1 MSGISDYITQR
12 SDEEL
17 EKFRAIEGPDLP
29 FNLAQRFPSLRPPLF
44 YYGLEIPGI
53 LYSDFVDKIDFWSKE
68 VGSCP
73 TVVQAYGCANG
84 SGWII
89 DFGNTNY
96 PRQVPDEII
105 NYYEQQLQIGPAKW
119 YLSFEYPRWRWI

>member
-1 MSGISDYITQR
+1 M
-12 SDEEL
+12 
-17 EKFRAIEGPDLP
+17 
-29 FNLAQRFPSLRPPLF
+29 
-44 YYGLEIPGI
+44 
-53 LYSDFVDKIDFWSKE
+53 DKLDFWSE
-68 VGSCP
+68 EIGSYP
-73 TVVQAYGCANG
+73 SVVQAYGCATG

-89 DFGNTNY
+89 NFGTTNN